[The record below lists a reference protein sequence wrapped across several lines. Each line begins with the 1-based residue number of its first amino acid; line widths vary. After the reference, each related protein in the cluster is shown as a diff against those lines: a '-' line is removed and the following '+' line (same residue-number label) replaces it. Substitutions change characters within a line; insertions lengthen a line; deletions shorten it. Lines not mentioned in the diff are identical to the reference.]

1 MVEVQVV
8 NLRISC
14 FSSCNI
20 EMDNRDAYFV
30 PTAPMMHCFHTSSL
44 LVFTVLESSA
54 HPAAVIATSSDSAS
68 PPNGVK
74 SQPKADASQDGPK
87 YAGGLAVSHWFPVC
101 RPLVWLQ
108 CVPLQQVLW
117 LHWVLHFRPDGVRL
131 VQPTLRPQ
139 PAARPSSVQQQF
151 GPRGAEVV
159 AGEDKEMALP
169 LKLSLGWGRWRHLI
183 TWVNL
188 N

>member
-1 MVEVQVV
+1 M
-8 NLRISC
+8 NLCINC

-20 EMDNRDAYFV
+20 VSLIEIDYRDAYFV

-44 LVFTVLESSA
+44 LVFAVLESSA
-54 HPAAVIATSSDSAS
+54 HPAAVIANSSNSPS

-74 SQPKADASQDGPK
+74 PEPKADTLQNGQK
-87 YAGGLAVSHWFPVC
+87 YAGGLTVSHWFRVC

-108 CVPLQQVLW
+108 CVTLHQVLW

-139 PAARPSSVQQQF
+139 PAARPLSVQQQF
-151 GPRGAEVV
+151 GPRGTEVV

-169 LKLSLGWGRWRHLI
+169 LKISLGWGRWSHLI
-183 TWVNL
+183 TWINL